1 MKQPKNAEAFSLP
14 LVEKK
19 HGILNILARKGL
31 SRALNGLIFYSIANH
46 FPSVELPL
54 GGIGQWLRATLAK
67 RMLRHCGK
75 NIRIGP
81 NVKIGSGEQIS
92 LGDNSNIGR
101 ASWILGKASIG
112 DFVMMAPE
120 VIILSS
126 NHEFK
131 DRSTPMI
138 IQGQRVED
146 PVIVCDDVWIGTRAI
161 ILPGVTIG
169 SHSIV
174 AAGAVVTKDVAEYSI
189 VGGNPA
195 RVIGCR

>member
-120 VIILSS
+120 GDHSFL
-126 NHEFK
+126 EP
-131 DRSTPMI
+131 R
-138 IQGQRVED
+138 IQGSLNA
-146 PVIVCDDVWIGTRAI
+146 DD
-161 ILPGVTIG
+161 
-169 SHSIV
+169 HSR
-174 AAGAVVTKDVAEYSI
+174 
-189 VGGNPA
+189 PA
-195 RVIGCR
+195 SRRPCYRL